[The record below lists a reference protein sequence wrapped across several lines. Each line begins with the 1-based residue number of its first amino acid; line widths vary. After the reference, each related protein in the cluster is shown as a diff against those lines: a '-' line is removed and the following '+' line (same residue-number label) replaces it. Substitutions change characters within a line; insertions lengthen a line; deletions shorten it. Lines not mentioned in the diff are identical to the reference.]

1 MDVTQAYVSKI
12 ENQKKVTAKMMQK
25 VTKAIAE
32 K

>member
-1 MDVTQAYVSKI
+1 MSVTQAYVSKI
-12 ENQKKVTAKMMQK
+12 ENQEKITAKMMQK

>member
-1 MDVTQAYVSKI
+1 MSVTQAYVSNI
-12 ENQKKVTAKMMQK
+12 ENQEKVTTKMMPK